1 MLCYYTPFLL
11 LRLFCCDVLLII
23 PGAVCFL
30 DRRQPLYQA
39 RPALLVTAAAAAV
52 WLSLV
57 LRPNDGAQR
66 VDNQALLV
74 VMMVVVERG

>member
-1 MLCYYTPFLL
+1 MFPSEAAAL
-11 LRLFCCDVLLII
+11 I
-23 PGAVCFL
+23 PGSP
-30 DRRQPLYQA
+30 QH
-39 RPALLVTAAAAAV
+39 LLVTAAAAV

-57 LRPNDGAQR
+57 LQPNDGAQR